1 MCHYSSRD
9 NVITVLEQIWPQRAP
24 RLGGGPTLG
33 PVLEDTLPDLVHDLD
48 VHFMVEHPYK
58 SPVRRANAVVW
69 QYAVEINECRQA
81 NWRLEGRNK

>member
-48 VHFMVEHPYK
+48 VHFMIEHP
-58 SPVRRANAVVW
+58 
-69 QYAVEINECRQA
+69 
-81 NWRLEGRNK
+81 

>member
-24 RLGGGPTLG
+24 RLDGGPTLG

-48 VHFMVEHPYK
+48 VYFMIEHP
-58 SPVRRANAVVW
+58 
-69 QYAVEINECRQA
+69 
-81 NWRLEGRNK
+81 